1 MDRRILLGGG
11 IIVAAVAVVGIRMA
25 VNTGAK
31 TGLDDAL
38 NHLPP
43 GYTATH
49 GAVAYNAITGEATVR
64 DLTVSKNGA
73 TLFTAGNVAV
83 SGIGAMDGSGT
94 PKHIGSVVLHDASGG
109 PYQHIDRIDLTGLSL
124 ANLRDVMDAAAYPG
138 GKPAWTDKRPI
149 LDHLAVH
156 GVSGTQAYPAP
167 ANQPPGTPGGDAKF
181 AVGTLTIDGLRMAQL
196 PAPPDL
202 AGNPALVSVA
212 IEQSMAEDSGS
223 LKDMT
228 VTVTGR
234 TPATIRIAD
243 IATGHFDSGKVDVM
257 SLDGLTMT
265 TAKPAGTTTVA
276 GLSLHGM
283 DFSRMLALMPTV
295 VADPGKPHPEILN
308 GMHVD
313 NGEMHGLRVDYP
325 DGPLVTIDSMNGGST
340 APGLGNFTMHALTV
354 QTSNR
359 PLQPSA
365 RAALNNFGMADFTTD
380 LSEAGG
386 YDPASQKFTLKHC
399 DIDVHGLGVL
409 HWSFELSGLAPTP
422 MTTPAAIQEAV
433 QAAKL
438 DALSLR
444 WDDASLTGR
453 LMKMEAAKQGVG
465 PEQLRASLAMPLASL
480 PILMPQQP
488 DAAQQVN
495 AFLNGQHSLTI
506 TLTPPAPVGL
516 ADWKSTP
523 MPAKAAL
530 LGVRISGN

>member
-11 IIVAAVAVVGIRMA
+11 IIVAALAVVGIRMA

-31 TGLDDAL
+31 SGLDDAL

-43 GYTATH
+43 GFTATH
-49 GAVAYNAITGEATVR
+49 GPVTYNAITGEATVR
-64 DLTVSKNGA
+64 DLTLAKNGTRIFA
-73 TLFTAGNVAV
+73 AGNVAV
-83 SGIGAMDGSGT
+83 SGIGAMDASGT

-124 ANLRDVMDAAAYPG
+124 ANLRDVMDPAAYPG

-149 LDHLAVH
+149 LDHLVVH
-156 GVSGTQAYPAP
+156 GLSGTQATPAP
-167 ANQPPGTPGGDAKF
+167 ANVPPGTPGGEARF
-181 AVGTLTIDGLRMAQL
+181 AAGTITVNGLRMSQL

-202 AGNPALVSVA
+202 AGNPAMVSVA
-212 IEQSMAEDSGS
+212 IEQSMAQDSGT

-228 VTVTGR
+228 ITVTGLA
-234 TPATIRIAD
+234 PATIQIASG
-243 IATGHFDSGKVDVM
+243 ATGHFDSGRVDTM
-257 SLDGLTMT
+257 SLTGFTMT
-265 TAKPAGTTTVA
+265 TGKPAGTATLA
-276 GLSLHGM
+276 GMSLHGM
-283 DFSRMLALMPTV
+283 DFSRMLAIMPAV
-295 VADPGKPHPEILN
+295 LADPGKPHPEILN

-313 NGEMHGLRVDYP
+313 GGEMHGLRVDYP
-325 DGPLVTIDSMNGGST
+325 NGPLVTIDAMNGGST
-340 APGLGNFTMHALTV
+340 APGVGNFTMHALTV

-365 RAALNNFGMADFTTD
+365 RAALDSFGMADFTTD

-386 YDPASQKFTLKHC
+386 YDAASQKFTLKHC

-409 HWSFELSGLAPTP
+409 HGSFELSGLAPTP

-453 LMKMEAAKQGVG
+453 LMKMTAAKQGVSV
-465 PEQLRASLAMPLASL
+465 QQVRASLAMPLASL
-480 PILMPQQP
+480 PMLMPQQP
-488 DAAQQVN
+488 DVAQQVN
-495 AFLNGQHSLTI
+495 AFLDGQHSLTI
-506 TLTPPAPVGL
+506 TLTPPVPVNL

-523 MPAKAAL
+523 VPAKAAL
-530 LGVRISGN
+530 LGARISGN